1 MAANPWNPI
10 QPSAAALLIE
20 KCLGRGVLTQDVL
33 DQTQKE
39 FSCFSSVDE
48 LEKLLEVK
56 AEINQKSL
64 ELELLQLEQE
74 TADIAHPFF
83 LSQKCQALQV
93 MNSHLEAVLKEKRA
107 MRQRLAKPLCQENLP
122 IEASYHRYASELLSL
137 AVNFIDKLEVYLKT
151 IQTIPQLQEQ
161 TNNMDN
167 ALVRIESLEAE
178 VEELVERILAWR
190 EEQYGLLQATYRN
203 SHGASS
209 RNTNGTTSYLSME
222 NFYP

>member
-1 MAANPWNPI
+1 
-10 QPSAAALLIE
+10 
-20 KCLGRGVLTQDVL
+20 
-33 DQTQKE
+33 
-39 FSCFSSVDE
+39 
-48 LEKLLEVK
+48 
-56 AEINQKSL
+56 
-64 ELELLQLEQE
+64 
-74 TADIAHPFF
+74 
-83 LSQKCQALQV
+83 

-203 SHGASS
+203 SHGAGS